1 MNDGEFAWDDAK
13 AAQNDADHG
22 VSFEAAKE
30 VFKDPFAIERLD
42 DRENYGEDRYVIIGM
57 VDGRVLCVVY
67 TLRNGIIRIISA
79 RGAEPHE
86 RRRYHE
92 DNA

>member
-1 MNDGEFAWDDAK
+1 MDDNEFEWDDAK
-13 AAQNDADHG
+13 AAQNYADHG
-22 VSFEAAKE
+22 VTFDAAKE

-42 DRENYGEDRYVIIGM
+42 DRRDYGEDRYSILGM
-57 VDGRVLCVVY
+57 VEGRILYIAY
-67 TLRNGIIRIISA
+67 TLRNGRIRIISA

-92 DNA
+92 DNT

>member
-1 MNDGEFAWDDAK
+1 MT
-13 AAQNDADHG
+13 
-22 VSFEAAKE
+22 FEAAKR
-30 VFKDPFAIERLD
+30 VFRDPFAIERLD
-42 DRENYGEDRYVIIGM
+42 DREDYGEDRYVIIGT
-57 VDGRVLCVVY
+57 VDGGVLCVVY
-67 TLRNGIIRIISA
+67 TLRNGAIRLISA